1 MEFSFSQ
8 QLEIFF
14 IVAILLVALYFH
26 IKFDRFSVVHGPE
39 VLTTMGIFGCFTGIT
54 IGLFGFDPNNIQDSV
69 PSLLGG
75 IRTAFGASLA
85 GVFAALTIR
94 FAQRFRKQKDE
105 IESAPVR
112 NATLDDV
119 VSSLNFLNK
128 GLLAGTESFANKSI
142 IKSDELISE
151 FKNFSSH
158 MIENN
163 QKVFIEALREVI
175 KDFNEK
181 ITEQFGE
188 NFKALNAA
196 VEKLVLWQQQYKDE
210 LDQLKE
216 TQSQVAKDLS
226 NSADNLVK
234 IVSSST
240 SFVDSAN
247 ALKEQVELLSNNRE
261 VLIAQQNSL
270 ESVLNNMSQITPTF
284 EVKTTEMLKQIEDGM
299 KIVPDS
305 IVKILQDNSSLI
317 KDEQKK
323 IFESIDKSLNELQSN
338 LSDGLRKNVDI
349 VKELQSRG
357 LNTST
362 DALVWLNNY
371 YVTPVDKRKAE
382 DIKLVNDIV
391 VANAP
396 ELVKSGEGFY
406 DYSESRKAEN
416 VSKQFKS

>member
-247 ALKEQVELLSNNRE
+247 ALKEQVDLLSNNRE

-270 ESVLNNMSQITPTF
+270 ESVLNNMSKITPTF

-349 VKELQSRG
+349 VKESVLTLDKSLQKE
-357 LNTST
+357 LNDSLESLGRQLASLSNRFVEDYGPLT
-362 DALVWLNNY
+362 DRLREV
-371 YVTPVDKRKAE
+371 VQMSKR
-382 DIKLVNDIV
+382 L
-391 VANAP
+391 
-396 ELVKSGEGFY
+396 
-406 DYSESRKAEN
+406 
-416 VSKQFKS
+416 

>member
-196 VEKLVLWQQQYKDE
+196 VEKLVVWQQQYKDE

-247 ALKEQVELLSNNRE
+247 ALKEQVDLLSNNRE

-284 EVKTTEMLKQIEDGM
+284 EVKTAEMLKQIEDGM

-323 IFESIDKSLNELQSN
+323 IFESIDKSLNELQIN

-349 VKELQSRG
+349 VKESVLTLDKSLQKE
-357 LNTST
+357 LNDSLESLGRQLASLSNRFVEDYGPLT
-362 DALVWLNNY
+362 DRLREV
-371 YVTPVDKRKAE
+371 VQMSKR
-382 DIKLVNDIV
+382 L
-391 VANAP
+391 
-396 ELVKSGEGFY
+396 
-406 DYSESRKAEN
+406 
-416 VSKQFKS
+416 

>member
-151 FKNFSSH
+151 FKNFSTH

-188 NFKALNAA
+188 NFKALNDA

-247 ALKEQVELLSNNRE
+247 ALKEQVDLLSNNRE

-284 EVKTTEMLKQIEDGM
+284 EVKTSEMLKQIEDGM

-323 IFESIDKSLNELQSN
+323 IFESIDKSLNELQNN

-349 VKELQSRG
+349 VKESVLTLDKSLQKE
-357 LNTST
+357 LNDSLESLGRQLASLSNRFVEDYGPLT
-362 DALVWLNNY
+362 DRLREV
-371 YVTPVDKRKAE
+371 VQMSKR
-382 DIKLVNDIV
+382 L
-391 VANAP
+391 
-396 ELVKSGEGFY
+396 
-406 DYSESRKAEN
+406 
-416 VSKQFKS
+416 

>member
-14 IVAILLVALYFH
+14 IVAILLVAVYFH

-247 ALKEQVELLSNNRE
+247 ALKEQVDLLSNNRE

-323 IFESIDKSLNELQSN
+323 IFESIDKSLSELQNN

-349 VKELQSRG
+349 VKESVLTLDKSLQKE
-357 LNTST
+357 LNDSLESLGRQLASLSNRFVEDYGPLT
-362 DALVWLNNY
+362 DRLREV
-371 YVTPVDKRKAE
+371 VQMSKR
-382 DIKLVNDIV
+382 L
-391 VANAP
+391 
-396 ELVKSGEGFY
+396 
-406 DYSESRKAEN
+406 
-416 VSKQFKS
+416 

>member
-14 IVAILLVALYFH
+14 IVAILLVAVYFH

-85 GVFAALTIR
+85 GIFAALTIR

-247 ALKEQVELLSNNRE
+247 ALKEQVDLLSNNRE

-305 IVKILQDNSSLI
+305 IVRILQDNSSLI

-323 IFESIDKSLNELQSN
+323 IFESIDKSLSELQNN

-349 VKELQSRG
+349 VKESVLTLDKSLQKE
-357 LNTST
+357 LNDSLESLGRQLASLSNRFVEDYGPLT
-362 DALVWLNNY
+362 DRLREV
-371 YVTPVDKRKAE
+371 VQMSKR
-382 DIKLVNDIV
+382 L
-391 VANAP
+391 
-396 ELVKSGEGFY
+396 
-406 DYSESRKAEN
+406 
-416 VSKQFKS
+416 

>member
-142 IKSDELISE
+142 IKSNELISE

-247 ALKEQVELLSNNRE
+247 ALKEQVDLLSNNRE

-270 ESVLNNMSQITPTF
+270 ESVLNNMSKITPTF

-323 IFESIDKSLNELQSN
+323 IFESIDKSLNELQNN

-349 VKELQSRG
+349 VKESVLTLDKSLQKE
-357 LNTST
+357 LNDSLESLGRQLASLSNRFVEDYGPLT
-362 DALVWLNNY
+362 DRLREV
-371 YVTPVDKRKAE
+371 VQMSKR
-382 DIKLVNDIV
+382 L
-391 VANAP
+391 
-396 ELVKSGEGFY
+396 
-406 DYSESRKAEN
+406 
-416 VSKQFKS
+416 

>member
-247 ALKEQVELLSNNRE
+247 ALKEQVDLLSNNRE

-323 IFESIDKSLNELQSN
+323 IFESIDKSLSELQNN

-349 VKELQSRG
+349 VKESVLTLDKSLQKE
-357 LNTST
+357 LNDSLESLGRQLASLSNRFVEDYGPLT
-362 DALVWLNNY
+362 DRLREV
-371 YVTPVDKRKAE
+371 VQMSKR
-382 DIKLVNDIV
+382 L
-391 VANAP
+391 
-396 ELVKSGEGFY
+396 
-406 DYSESRKAEN
+406 
-416 VSKQFKS
+416 

>member
-247 ALKEQVELLSNNRE
+247 ALKEQVDLLSNNRE

-305 IVKILQDNSSLI
+305 IVRILQDNSSLI

-323 IFESIDKSLNELQSN
+323 IFESIDKSLSELQNN

-349 VKELQSRG
+349 VKESVLTLDKSLQKE
-357 LNTST
+357 LNDSLESLGRQLASLSNRFVEDYGPLT
-362 DALVWLNNY
+362 DRLREV
-371 YVTPVDKRKAE
+371 VQMSKR
-382 DIKLVNDIV
+382 L
-391 VANAP
+391 
-396 ELVKSGEGFY
+396 
-406 DYSESRKAEN
+406 
-416 VSKQFKS
+416 

>member
-196 VEKLVLWQQQYKDE
+196 VEKLVVWQQQYKDE

-247 ALKEQVELLSNNRE
+247 ALKEQVDLLSNNRE

-284 EVKTTEMLKQIEDGM
+284 EVKTAEMLKQIEDGM

-323 IFESIDKSLNELQSN
+323 IFESIDKSLSELQNN

-349 VKELQSRG
+349 VKESVLTLDKSLQKE
-357 LNTST
+357 LNDSLESLGRQLASLSNRFVEDYGPLT
-362 DALVWLNNY
+362 DRLREV
-371 YVTPVDKRKAE
+371 VQISKR
-382 DIKLVNDIV
+382 L
-391 VANAP
+391 
-396 ELVKSGEGFY
+396 
-406 DYSESRKAEN
+406 
-416 VSKQFKS
+416 

>member
-151 FKNFSSH
+151 FKNFSTH

-196 VEKLVLWQQQYKDE
+196 VEKLVVWQQQYKDE

-247 ALKEQVELLSNNRE
+247 ALKEQVDLLSNNRE

-323 IFESIDKSLNELQSN
+323 IFESIDKSLSELQNN
-338 LSDGLRKNVDI
+338 LSEGLRKNVDI
-349 VKELQSRG
+349 VKESVLTLDKSLQKE
-357 LNTST
+357 LNDSLESLGRQLASLSNRFVEDYGPLT
-362 DALVWLNNY
+362 DRLREV
-371 YVTPVDKRKAE
+371 VQMSKR
-382 DIKLVNDIV
+382 L
-391 VANAP
+391 
-396 ELVKSGEGFY
+396 
-406 DYSESRKAEN
+406 
-416 VSKQFKS
+416 

>member
-85 GVFAALTIR
+85 GIFAALTIR

-247 ALKEQVELLSNNRE
+247 ALKEQVDLLSNNRE

-305 IVKILQDNSSLI
+305 IVRILQDNSSLI

-323 IFESIDKSLNELQSN
+323 IFESIDKSLSELQNN

-349 VKELQSRG
+349 VKESVLTLDKSLQKE
-357 LNTST
+357 LNDSLESLGRQLASLSNRFVEDYGPLT
-362 DALVWLNNY
+362 DRLREV
-371 YVTPVDKRKAE
+371 VQMSKR
-382 DIKLVNDIV
+382 L
-391 VANAP
+391 
-396 ELVKSGEGFY
+396 
-406 DYSESRKAEN
+406 
-416 VSKQFKS
+416 

>member
-14 IVAILLVALYFH
+14 IFAILLVALYFH

-188 NFKALNAA
+188 NFKALNVA

-210 LDQLKE
+210 LNHLKE

-226 NSADNLVK
+226 SSADNLVK

-247 ALKEQVELLSNNRE
+247 ALKEQVDLLSNNRE

-323 IFESIDKSLNELQSN
+323 IFESIDKSLSELQNN

-349 VKELQSRG
+349 VKESVLTLDKSLQKE
-357 LNTST
+357 LNDSLESLGRQLASLSNRFVEDYGPLT
-362 DALVWLNNY
+362 DRLREV
-371 YVTPVDKRKAE
+371 VQMSKR
-382 DIKLVNDIV
+382 L
-391 VANAP
+391 
-396 ELVKSGEGFY
+396 
-406 DYSESRKAEN
+406 
-416 VSKQFKS
+416 

>member
-196 VEKLVLWQQQYKDE
+196 VEKLVVWQQQYKDE

-247 ALKEQVELLSNNRE
+247 ALKEQVDLLSNNRE

-323 IFESIDKSLNELQSN
+323 IFESIDKSLNELQNN

-349 VKELQSRG
+349 VKESVLTLDKSLQKE
-357 LNTST
+357 LNDSLESLGRQLASLSNRFVEDYGPLT
-362 DALVWLNNY
+362 DRLREV
-371 YVTPVDKRKAE
+371 VQMSKR
-382 DIKLVNDIV
+382 L
-391 VANAP
+391 
-396 ELVKSGEGFY
+396 
-406 DYSESRKAEN
+406 
-416 VSKQFKS
+416 

>member
-216 TQSQVAKDLS
+216 TQSQVSKDLS

-247 ALKEQVELLSNNRE
+247 ALKEQVDLLSNNRE

-349 VKELQSRG
+349 VKESVLTLDKSLQKE
-357 LNTST
+357 LNDSLESLGRQLASLSNRFVEDYGPLT
-362 DALVWLNNY
+362 DRLREV
-371 YVTPVDKRKAE
+371 VQMSKR
-382 DIKLVNDIV
+382 L
-391 VANAP
+391 
-396 ELVKSGEGFY
+396 
-406 DYSESRKAEN
+406 
-416 VSKQFKS
+416 

>member
-247 ALKEQVELLSNNRE
+247 ALKEQVDLLSNNRE

-323 IFESIDKSLNELQSN
+323 IFDSIDKSLNELQNN

-349 VKELQSRG
+349 VKESVLTLDKSLQKE
-357 LNTST
+357 LNDSLESLGRQLASLSNRFVEDYGPLT
-362 DALVWLNNY
+362 DRLREV
-371 YVTPVDKRKAE
+371 VQMSKR
-382 DIKLVNDIV
+382 L
-391 VANAP
+391 
-396 ELVKSGEGFY
+396 
-406 DYSESRKAEN
+406 
-416 VSKQFKS
+416 

>member
-196 VEKLVLWQQQYKDE
+196 VEKLVVWQQQYKDE

-247 ALKEQVELLSNNRE
+247 ALKEQVDLLSNNRE

-284 EVKTTEMLKQIEDGM
+284 EVKTTEMLKKIEDGM

-323 IFESIDKSLNELQSN
+323 IFESIDKSLSELQNN

-349 VKELQSRG
+349 VKESVLTLDKSLQKE
-357 LNTST
+357 LNDSLESLGRQLASLSNRFVEDYGPLT
-362 DALVWLNNY
+362 DRLREV
-371 YVTPVDKRKAE
+371 VQMSKR
-382 DIKLVNDIV
+382 L
-391 VANAP
+391 
-396 ELVKSGEGFY
+396 
-406 DYSESRKAEN
+406 
-416 VSKQFKS
+416 

>member
-210 LDQLKE
+210 LDQLKD

-247 ALKEQVELLSNNRE
+247 ALKEQVDLLSNNRE

-284 EVKTTEMLKQIEDGM
+284 EVKTTEMLKQIENGM

-323 IFESIDKSLNELQSN
+323 IFESIDKSLSELQNN

-349 VKELQSRG
+349 VKESVLTLDKSLQKE
-357 LNTST
+357 LNDSLESLGRQLASLSNRFVEDYGPLT
-362 DALVWLNNY
+362 DRLREV
-371 YVTPVDKRKAE
+371 VQMSKR
-382 DIKLVNDIV
+382 L
-391 VANAP
+391 
-396 ELVKSGEGFY
+396 
-406 DYSESRKAEN
+406 
-416 VSKQFKS
+416 

>member
-196 VEKLVLWQQQYKDE
+196 VEKLVVWQQQYKDE

-247 ALKEQVELLSNNRE
+247 ALKEQVDLLSNNRE

-284 EVKTTEMLKQIEDGM
+284 ELKTTEMLKQIEDGM

-323 IFESIDKSLNELQSN
+323 IFESIDKSLSELQNN

-349 VKELQSRG
+349 VKESVLTLDKSLQKE
-357 LNTST
+357 LNDSLESLGRQLASLSNRFVEDYGPLT
-362 DALVWLNNY
+362 DRLREV
-371 YVTPVDKRKAE
+371 VQMSK
-382 DIKLVNDIV
+382 KL
-391 VANAP
+391 
-396 ELVKSGEGFY
+396 
-406 DYSESRKAEN
+406 
-416 VSKQFKS
+416 

>member
-14 IVAILLVALYFH
+14 VVAILLVALYFH

-196 VEKLVLWQQQYKDE
+196 VEKLVVWQQQYKDE

-247 ALKEQVELLSNNRE
+247 ALKEQVDLLSNNRE

-284 EVKTTEMLKQIEDGM
+284 EVKTAEMLKQIEDGM

-349 VKELQSRG
+349 VKESVLTLDKSLQKE
-357 LNTST
+357 LNDSLESLGRQLASLSNRFVEDYGPLT
-362 DALVWLNNY
+362 DRLREV
-371 YVTPVDKRKAE
+371 VQMSKR
-382 DIKLVNDIV
+382 L
-391 VANAP
+391 
-396 ELVKSGEGFY
+396 
-406 DYSESRKAEN
+406 
-416 VSKQFKS
+416 

>member
-8 QLEIFF
+8 QLEVFF

-105 IESAPVR
+105 VESTPVR

-247 ALKEQVELLSNNRE
+247 ALKEQVDLLSNNRE

-349 VKELQSRG
+349 VKESVLTLDKSLQKE
-357 LNTST
+357 LNDSLESLGRQLASLSNRFVEDYGPLT
-362 DALVWLNNY
+362 DRLREV
-371 YVTPVDKRKAE
+371 VQMSKR
-382 DIKLVNDIV
+382 L
-391 VANAP
+391 
-396 ELVKSGEGFY
+396 
-406 DYSESRKAEN
+406 
-416 VSKQFKS
+416 

>member
-247 ALKEQVELLSNNRE
+247 ALKEQVDLLSNNRE

-284 EVKTTEMLKQIEDGM
+284 EVKTAEMLKQIEDGM

-323 IFESIDKSLNELQSN
+323 IFESIDKSLSELQNN

-349 VKELQSRG
+349 VKESVLTLDKSLQKE
-357 LNTST
+357 LNDSLESLGRQLASLSNRFVEDYGPLT
-362 DALVWLNNY
+362 DRLREV
-371 YVTPVDKRKAE
+371 VQMSKR
-382 DIKLVNDIV
+382 L
-391 VANAP
+391 
-396 ELVKSGEGFY
+396 
-406 DYSESRKAEN
+406 
-416 VSKQFKS
+416 

>member
-69 PSLLGG
+69 PTLLGG

-210 LDQLKE
+210 LVQLKE

-247 ALKEQVELLSNNRE
+247 ALKEQVDLLSNNRE

-284 EVKTTEMLKQIEDGM
+284 EVKTTEMLKQIENGM
-299 KIVPDS
+299 KIIPDS
-305 IVKILQDNSSLI
+305 IIKILQDNSSLI
-317 KDEQKK
+317 KDEQRK
-323 IFESIDKSLNELQSN
+323 IFESIDKSLNELQNN

-349 VKELQSRG
+349 VKESVLTLDKSLQKE
-357 LNTST
+357 LNDSLESLGRQLASLSNRFVEDYGPLT
-362 DALVWLNNY
+362 DRLREV
-371 YVTPVDKRKAE
+371 VQMSKR
-382 DIKLVNDIV
+382 L
-391 VANAP
+391 
-396 ELVKSGEGFY
+396 
-406 DYSESRKAEN
+406 
-416 VSKQFKS
+416 

>member
-196 VEKLVLWQQQYKDE
+196 VEKLVVWQQQYKDE

-247 ALKEQVELLSNNRE
+247 ALKEQVDLLSNNRE
-261 VLIAQQNSL
+261 VLIAQQTSL

-284 EVKTTEMLKQIEDGM
+284 EVKTAEMLKQIEDGM

-323 IFESIDKSLNELQSN
+323 IFESIDKSLSELQNN

-349 VKELQSRG
+349 VKESVLTLDKSLQKE
-357 LNTST
+357 LNDSLESLGRQLASLSNRFVEDYGPLT
-362 DALVWLNNY
+362 DRLREV
-371 YVTPVDKRKAE
+371 VQMSKR
-382 DIKLVNDIV
+382 L
-391 VANAP
+391 
-396 ELVKSGEGFY
+396 
-406 DYSESRKAEN
+406 
-416 VSKQFKS
+416 

>member
-151 FKNFSSH
+151 FKNFSTH

-196 VEKLVLWQQQYKDE
+196 VEKLVVWQQQYKDE

-247 ALKEQVELLSNNRE
+247 ALKEQVDLLSNNRE

-284 EVKTTEMLKQIEDGM
+284 EVKTNEMLKQIEDGM

-323 IFESIDKSLNELQSN
+323 IFESIDKSLSELQNN

-349 VKELQSRG
+349 VKESVLTLDKSLQKE
-357 LNTST
+357 LNDSLESLGRQLASLSNRFVEDYGPLT
-362 DALVWLNNY
+362 DRLREV
-371 YVTPVDKRKAE
+371 VQMSKR
-382 DIKLVNDIV
+382 L
-391 VANAP
+391 
-396 ELVKSGEGFY
+396 
-406 DYSESRKAEN
+406 
-416 VSKQFKS
+416 

>member
-216 TQSQVAKDLS
+216 TQSQVAKYLS

-247 ALKEQVELLSNNRE
+247 ALKEQVDLLSNNRE

-323 IFESIDKSLNELQSN
+323 IFESIDKSLNELQNN

-349 VKELQSRG
+349 VKESVLTLDKSLQKE
-357 LNTST
+357 LNDSLESLGRQLASLSNRFVEDYGPLT
-362 DALVWLNNY
+362 DRLREV
-371 YVTPVDKRKAE
+371 VQMSKR
-382 DIKLVNDIV
+382 L
-391 VANAP
+391 
-396 ELVKSGEGFY
+396 
-406 DYSESRKAEN
+406 
-416 VSKQFKS
+416 

>member
-247 ALKEQVELLSNNRE
+247 ALKEQVDLLSNNRE

-323 IFESIDKSLNELQSN
+323 IFESIDKSLNELQNN

-349 VKELQSRG
+349 VKESVLTLDKSLQKE
-357 LNTST
+357 LNDSLESLGRQLASLSNRFVEDYGPLT
-362 DALVWLNNY
+362 DRLREV
-371 YVTPVDKRKAE
+371 VQMSKR
-382 DIKLVNDIV
+382 L
-391 VANAP
+391 
-396 ELVKSGEGFY
+396 
-406 DYSESRKAEN
+406 
-416 VSKQFKS
+416 

>member
-247 ALKEQVELLSNNRE
+247 ALKEQVDLLSNNRE

-270 ESVLNNMSQITPTF
+270 ESVLNNMSKITPTF

-323 IFESIDKSLNELQSN
+323 IFESIDKSLSELQNN

-349 VKELQSRG
+349 VKESVLTLDKSLQKE
-357 LNTST
+357 LNDSLESLGRQLASLSNRFVEDYGPLT
-362 DALVWLNNY
+362 DRLREV
-371 YVTPVDKRKAE
+371 VQMSKR
-382 DIKLVNDIV
+382 L
-391 VANAP
+391 
-396 ELVKSGEGFY
+396 
-406 DYSESRKAEN
+406 
-416 VSKQFKS
+416 

>member
-196 VEKLVLWQQQYKDE
+196 VEKLVVWQQQYKDE

-216 TQSQVAKDLS
+216 TQSQIAKDLS

-247 ALKEQVELLSNNRE
+247 ALKEQVDLLSNNRE

-284 EVKTTEMLKQIEDGM
+284 EVKTSEMLKQIEDGM

-323 IFESIDKSLNELQSN
+323 IFESIDKSLSELQNN

-349 VKELQSRG
+349 VKESVLTLDKSLQKE
-357 LNTST
+357 LNDSLESLGRQLASLSNRFVEDYGPLT
-362 DALVWLNNY
+362 DRLREV
-371 YVTPVDKRKAE
+371 VQMSKR
-382 DIKLVNDIV
+382 L
-391 VANAP
+391 
-396 ELVKSGEGFY
+396 
-406 DYSESRKAEN
+406 
-416 VSKQFKS
+416 

>member
-247 ALKEQVELLSNNRE
+247 ALKEQVDLLSNNRE

-284 EVKTTEMLKQIEDGM
+284 EVKTTEMLKQIENGM

-323 IFESIDKSLNELQSN
+323 IFESIDKSLSELQNN

-349 VKELQSRG
+349 VKESVLTLDKSLQKE
-357 LNTST
+357 LNDSLESLGRQLASLSNRFVEDYGPLT
-362 DALVWLNNY
+362 DRLREV
-371 YVTPVDKRKAE
+371 VQMSKR
-382 DIKLVNDIV
+382 L
-391 VANAP
+391 
-396 ELVKSGEGFY
+396 
-406 DYSESRKAEN
+406 
-416 VSKQFKS
+416 

>member
-196 VEKLVLWQQQYKDE
+196 VEKLVVWQQQYKDE

-247 ALKEQVELLSNNRE
+247 ALKEQVDLLSNNRE

-323 IFESIDKSLNELQSN
+323 IFESIDKSLSELQNN

-349 VKELQSRG
+349 VKESVLTLDKSLQKE
-357 LNTST
+357 LNDSLESLGRQLASLSNRFVEDYGPLT
-362 DALVWLNNY
+362 DRLREV
-371 YVTPVDKRKAE
+371 VQISKR
-382 DIKLVNDIV
+382 L
-391 VANAP
+391 
-396 ELVKSGEGFY
+396 
-406 DYSESRKAEN
+406 
-416 VSKQFKS
+416 

>member
-247 ALKEQVELLSNNRE
+247 ALKEQVDLLSNNRE

-284 EVKTTEMLKQIEDGM
+284 EVKTSEMLKQIEDGM

-323 IFESIDKSLNELQSN
+323 IFESIDKSLSELQNN

-349 VKELQSRG
+349 VKESVLTLDKSLQKE
-357 LNTST
+357 LNDSLESLGRQLASLSNRFVEDYGPLT
-362 DALVWLNNY
+362 DRLREV
-371 YVTPVDKRKAE
+371 VQMSKR
-382 DIKLVNDIV
+382 L
-391 VANAP
+391 
-396 ELVKSGEGFY
+396 
-406 DYSESRKAEN
+406 
-416 VSKQFKS
+416 

>member
-196 VEKLVLWQQQYKDE
+196 VEKLVVWQQQYKDE

-247 ALKEQVELLSNNRE
+247 ALKEQVDLLSNNRE

-284 EVKTTEMLKQIEDGM
+284 EVKTAEMLKQIEDGM

-323 IFESIDKSLNELQSN
+323 IFESIDKSLSELQNN

-349 VKELQSRG
+349 VKESVLTLDKSLQKE
-357 LNTST
+357 LNDSLESLGRQLASLSNRFVEDYGPLT
-362 DALVWLNNY
+362 DRLREV
-371 YVTPVDKRKAE
+371 VQMSKR
-382 DIKLVNDIV
+382 L
-391 VANAP
+391 
-396 ELVKSGEGFY
+396 
-406 DYSESRKAEN
+406 
-416 VSKQFKS
+416 

>member
-196 VEKLVLWQQQYKDE
+196 VEKLVVWQQQYKDE

-247 ALKEQVELLSNNRE
+247 ALKEQVDLLSNNRE

-349 VKELQSRG
+349 VKESVLTLDKSLQKE
-357 LNTST
+357 LNDSLESLGRQLASLSNRFVEDYGPLT
-362 DALVWLNNY
+362 DRLREV
-371 YVTPVDKRKAE
+371 VQMSKR
-382 DIKLVNDIV
+382 L
-391 VANAP
+391 
-396 ELVKSGEGFY
+396 
-406 DYSESRKAEN
+406 
-416 VSKQFKS
+416 

>member
-196 VEKLVLWQQQYKDE
+196 VEKLVVWQQQYKDE

-247 ALKEQVELLSNNRE
+247 ALKEQVDLLSNNRE

-284 EVKTTEMLKQIEDGM
+284 EVKTSEMLKQIEDGM

-349 VKELQSRG
+349 VKESVLTLDKSLQKE
-357 LNTST
+357 LNDSLESLGRQLASLSNRFVEDYGPLT
-362 DALVWLNNY
+362 DRLREV
-371 YVTPVDKRKAE
+371 VQMSKR
-382 DIKLVNDIV
+382 L
-391 VANAP
+391 
-396 ELVKSGEGFY
+396 
-406 DYSESRKAEN
+406 
-416 VSKQFKS
+416 

>member
-196 VEKLVLWQQQYKDE
+196 VEKLVVWQQQYKDE

-247 ALKEQVELLSNNRE
+247 ALKEQVDLLSNNRE

-323 IFESIDKSLNELQSN
+323 IFESIDKSLSELQNN

-349 VKELQSRG
+349 VKESVLTLDKSLQKE
-357 LNTST
+357 LNDSLESLGRQLASLSNRFVEDYGPLT
-362 DALVWLNNY
+362 DRLREV
-371 YVTPVDKRKAE
+371 VQMSKR
-382 DIKLVNDIV
+382 L
-391 VANAP
+391 
-396 ELVKSGEGFY
+396 
-406 DYSESRKAEN
+406 
-416 VSKQFKS
+416 

>member
-196 VEKLVLWQQQYKDE
+196 VEKLVVWQQQYKDE

-247 ALKEQVELLSNNRE
+247 ALKEQVDLLSNNRE

-284 EVKTTEMLKQIEDGM
+284 EVKTSEMLKQIEDGM

-323 IFESIDKSLNELQSN
+323 IFESIDKSLSELQNN

-349 VKELQSRG
+349 VKESVLTLDKSLQKE
-357 LNTST
+357 LNDSLESLGRQLASLSNRFVEDYGPLT
-362 DALVWLNNY
+362 DRLREV
-371 YVTPVDKRKAE
+371 VQMSKR
-382 DIKLVNDIV
+382 L
-391 VANAP
+391 
-396 ELVKSGEGFY
+396 
-406 DYSESRKAEN
+406 
-416 VSKQFKS
+416 

>member
-14 IVAILLVALYFH
+14 IVAILLVAVYFH

-247 ALKEQVELLSNNRE
+247 ALKEQVDLLSNNRE

-305 IVKILQDNSSLI
+305 IVRILQDNSSLI

-323 IFESIDKSLNELQSN
+323 IFESIDKSLSELQNN

-349 VKELQSRG
+349 VKESVLTLDKSLQKE
-357 LNTST
+357 LNDSLESLGRQLASLSNRFVEDYGPLT
-362 DALVWLNNY
+362 DRLREV
-371 YVTPVDKRKAE
+371 VQMSKR
-382 DIKLVNDIV
+382 L
-391 VANAP
+391 
-396 ELVKSGEGFY
+396 
-406 DYSESRKAEN
+406 
-416 VSKQFKS
+416 

>member
-8 QLEIFF
+8 QLEVFF

-247 ALKEQVELLSNNRE
+247 ALKEQVDLLSNNRE

-323 IFESIDKSLNELQSN
+323 IFESIDKSLNELQNN

-349 VKELQSRG
+349 VKESVLTLDKSLQKE
-357 LNTST
+357 LNDSLESLGRQLASLSNRFVEDYGPLT
-362 DALVWLNNY
+362 DRLREV
-371 YVTPVDKRKAE
+371 VQMSKR
-382 DIKLVNDIV
+382 L
-391 VANAP
+391 
-396 ELVKSGEGFY
+396 
-406 DYSESRKAEN
+406 
-416 VSKQFKS
+416 